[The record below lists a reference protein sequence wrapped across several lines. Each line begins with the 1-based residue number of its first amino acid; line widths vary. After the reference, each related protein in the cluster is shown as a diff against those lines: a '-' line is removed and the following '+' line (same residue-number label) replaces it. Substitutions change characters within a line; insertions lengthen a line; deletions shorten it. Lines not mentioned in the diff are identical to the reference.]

1 MSFVIVACSF
11 GCTYG
16 AIWHAAKNCASLTGL
31 PFHGWSSIRQRMMSS
46 GISPE
51 ISAFLMLRSTNS
63 RLRVVALVATP
74 GFRPAPSRFPPRP
87 AMAPMYDWFEC

>member
-1 MSFVIVACSF
+1 MASSIAPGVLGRGVMSFVMVACSF

-51 ISAFLMLRSTNS
+51 INA
-63 RLRVVALVATP
+63 
-74 GFRPAPSRFPPRP
+74 
-87 AMAPMYDWFEC
+87 